1 MTFLVNEKDIEIAE
15 VRSSLQKHEV
25 NQQQMAEKLQ
35 LKEERVDELENELE
49 HASKNML
56 EARTGQQE
64 AEAKIEELKAI
75 IKQQESE
82 IISMNET
89 IESGKHKA
97 RFKAKSSVQELC
109 SYRMSCK
116 IWNINFLRLRASW
129 NLPKIVAT
137 KQRLTGKS

>member
-1 MTFLVNEKDIEIAE
+1 MTFLVDEKDIEIAE
-15 VRSSLQKHEV
+15 VRSSLQEHEV

-89 IESGKHKA
+89 IESGKA
-97 RFKAKSSVQELC
+97 QSEVQGKEL
-109 SYRMSCK
+109 S
-116 IWNINFLRLRASW
+116 
-129 NLPKIVAT
+129 
-137 KQRLTGKS
+137 